1 MDLEQQADFLLRR
14 VSSVMGGRDEFLER
28 LKSKNG
34 GPLSVKAGFDP
45 TAPDLHL
52 GHTVLINKLKD
63 FQDLGHRV
71 ILLIGD
77 FTGMIGDP
85 TGKSETR
92 KPLTKEEVLRNSKT
106 YTAQVFKI
114 LDEKK
119 TEVVF
124 NSAWMEP
131 LSSRDFIELM
141 SRHTVARM
149 LERDD
154 FQKRYREGRPI
165 AMHEFVYPLIQG
177 YDSVVLKSDI
187 ELGGT
192 DQLFNLL
199 VGRDLQREFGQ
210 RPQIVMTMPLLEGTD
225 GVQKMSKSLGNY
237 IGITEPPT
245 EIFGKVMSITDE
257 LMIKYYELLS
267 NAGTDG
273 IEAIRKGGVHP
284 RDAKLALAFE
294 LTERF
299 WGNAE
304 AGKAMENFKAQFSR
318 KEAPKDIELVTT
330 SETWLPKILVQSGL
344 SESTSGG
351 IRLIRGAGV
360 RLDEARIT
368 DEKYELAADDKEHL
382 IQIGR
387 RFKRVKVEKKRD

>member
-1 MDLEQQADFLLRR
+1 
-14 VSSVMGGRDEFLER
+14 MGGRHEFLER

-71 ILLIGD
+71 VLLIGD

-124 NSAWMEP
+124 NSVWMEP

-154 FQKRYREGRPI
+154 FQKRYRDGRPI

-210 RPQIVMTMPLLEGTD
+210 RPQIVITMPLLEGTD

-237 IGITEPPT
+237 IGITEPPG
-245 EIFGKVMSITDE
+245 EIFGKVMSITDG
-257 LMIKYYELLS
+257 LMLKYYELLS
-267 NAGTDG
+267 NAGARSV
-273 IEAIRKGGVHP
+273 EAVRKGEVHP

-304 AGKAMENFKAQFSR
+304 AEKAKDNFKAQFSR

-330 SETWLPKILVQSGL
+330 CETWLPKILVQSGL